1 MSDKGADGILGDKP
15 DGKVTPE
22 ERAEFKAQQKREK
35 ESQGGTTGKIPWKT
49 NSSGET
55 ILIRK
60 SLDEAKGYM
69 VPGVPEYTWLQST
82 FKTLKANKAISNRT
96 PDTFWASMVDKAE
109 ASGGKK
115 TPFQIAQDYLKG
127 YDGEDGLLT
136 TGGSGLPSNYSTVS
150 VQQYDR
156 TTADSVIDNV
166 MLSMFGRKADDVEKS
181 NFFKE
186 FNAAAKAGTVSKV
199 SRKGNV
205 TTTTTTKAF
214 DEKAFTD
221 KYVGRVLDKVSPND
235 EYIDLGGKLGET
247 QDALRQNAENMG
259 IFLSDREVISNVRR
273 IVKGEVTAED
283 IFADNRKQ
291 AASLYKNFSER
302 LLKEPG
308 LTVRDLANPYIKLMA
323 DTFETDMNNISLT
336 DATVQSLINGDTLPS
351 YGDAYKRLRQDGR
364 FRNTTTAQRE
374 AASFASGLASA
385 MGF

>member
-1 MSDKGADGILGDKP
+1 MAGADYNN
-15 DGKVTPE
+15 DGVVTTE
-22 ERAEFKAQQKREK
+22 ERAKFAEEQKK
-35 ESQGGTTGKIPWKT
+35 KSESSGQKKGTTGKIPWKT
-49 NSSGET
+49 NSQGDA

-60 SLDEAKGYM
+60 DSDEAKNYM
-69 VPGVPEYTWLQST
+69 VPGVPEYSWLQST
-82 FKTLKANKAISNRT
+82 FKILKQNKAITNRT

-109 ASGGKK
+109 ASGGNK
-115 TPFQIAQDYLKG
+115 TPFQLAQEYLRG
-127 YDGEDGLLT
+127 VEDGAFDT
-136 TGGSGLPSNYSTVS
+136 VDGDGGSGSASSYTTKS

-156 TTADSVIDNV
+156 TTADSIIDSV
-166 MLSMFGRKADDVEKS
+166 MLTMFGRKADDVEKG

-186 FNAAAKAGTVSKV
+186 FNAAAKAGTVSRV
-199 SRKGNV
+199 SRKGST

-214 DEKAFTD
+214 DEKDFTD
-221 KYVGRVLDKVSPND
+221 KYIGRVLDKVSPND

-259 IFLSDREVISNVRR
+259 IFLSDREIISNVRK
-273 IVKGEVTAED
+273 IVKGETTAED
-283 IFADNRKQ
+283 VLADNRKQ
-291 AASLYKNFSER
+291 AAALYKNFSER
-302 LLKEPG
+302 LLKEPA

-374 AASFASGLASA
+374 ASSFASGLASA

>member
-1 MSDKGADGILGDKP
+1 MAGADYNN
-15 DGKVTPE
+15 DGVVDEQEKTRFAE
-22 ERAEFKAQQKREK
+22 EQRKKK
-35 ESQGGTTGKIPWKT
+35 ESQGGGSGNKGKIPWKT
-49 NSSGET
+49 NSQGDA

-136 TGGSGLPSNYSTVS
+136 TGGGSGSSSNYSTVS

-156 TTADSVIDNV
+156 NTANSVIDNV
-166 MLSMFGRKADDVEKS
+166 MLTMFGRKADDVEKD

-214 DEKAFTD
+214 DEKDFTD
-221 KYVGRVLDKVSPND
+221 KYIGRVLDKVSPND
-235 EYIDLGGKLGET
+235 EYIDLNGKLGET

-259 IFLSDREVISNVRR
+259 IFLSDREIISNVRK
-273 IVKGEVTAED
+273 IVKGETTAED
-283 IFADNRKQ
+283 ILADNRKQ
-291 AASLYKNFSER
+291 AAALYKNFSER
-302 LLKEPG
+302 LLKEPA

-374 AASFASGLASA
+374 AASFATGLASA

>member
-1 MSDKGADGILGDKP
+1 MSDKGADGILGDEP

-22 ERAEFKAQQKREK
+22 ERAEFKARQKREK

-49 NSSGET
+49 NSTGDA

-115 TPFQIAQDYLKG
+115 TPFQVAQDYLKG

-136 TGGSGLPSNYSTVS
+136 TGGSGLPSSYSTVS

-166 MLSMFGRKADDVEKS
+166 MLSMFGRKADDVEKN

-186 FNAAAKAGTVSKV
+186 FNAAAKAGTVSRV

-214 DEKAFTD
+214 DEKDFTD
-221 KYVGRVLDKVSPND
+221 KYIGRVLDKVSPND

-259 IFLSDREVISNVRR
+259 IFLSDREIISNVRK
-273 IVKGEVTAED
+273 IVKGEITAED
-283 IFADNRKQ
+283 VLADNRKQ

-336 DATVQSLINGDTLPS
+336 DATIQGLINGDTLPS

-364 FRNTTTAQRE
+364 FRNTTTAQKE
-374 AASFASGLASA
+374 ASSFASGLASA

>member
-1 MSDKGADGILGDKP
+1 MMAGPDYDGDKT
-15 DGKVTPE
+15 VTPE
-22 ERAEFKAQQKREK
+22 ERARFKREQDQK
-35 ESQGGTTGKIPWKT
+35 TTGNDANKNKGKIPWKT
-49 NSSGET
+49 NSRGDA

-60 SLDEAKGYM
+60 SPEEAKAYM
-69 VPGVPEYTWLQST
+69 VPGVPEYSWLQST
-82 FKTLKANKAISNRT
+82 FKTLKASRAISNRT

-109 ASGGKK
+109 ASGGSM
-115 TPFQIAQDYLKG
+115 TPFQVAQAYLGG
-127 YDGEDGLLT
+127 YAEDGQALT
-136 TGGSGLPSNYSTVS
+136 TSSSSGGGLSSYTTKS

-166 MLSMFGRKADDVEKS
+166 MLTMFGRKADDIEKN

-186 FNAAAKAGTVSKV
+186 FNKAAKAGTVTKV
-199 SRKGNV
+199 SRKGG
-205 TTTTTTKAF
+205 TTTSTTTQKF
-214 DEKAFTD
+214 DEKDFTD
-221 KYVGRVLDKVSPND
+221 KYIGRVLDKVSPND

-259 IFLSDREVISNVRR
+259 IFLSDREIISNVRR
-273 IVKGEVTAED
+273 IVKGETTAED
-283 IFADNRKQ
+283 ILADNRKQ
-291 AASLYKNFSER
+291 AAALYKNFSDR
-302 LLKEPG
+302 LLREPA

-351 YGDAYKRLRQDGR
+351 FGDAYKRLRQDGR

-374 AASFASGLASA
+374 ASSLASGLASV